1 MTFLGYRRVDGSVG
15 VRNHVA
21 IISSVLCANTVTAQ
35 ISNKVAGTVAVTH
48 AQGCAQLKA
57 DSEQTMRTLAGI
69 GQNPNIAAVLFIGL
83 GCEQITPEIL
93 AKMIEKTG
101 KPIETLSIQEEG
113 GTSKTITKG
122 VRIARTMVQDS
133 AKNDREHVTLD
144 TLILGTECGGSDT
157 TSGLAANPA
166 LGIAADMLLKKGGT
180 VILSETSELI
190 GAEHLLVKRA
200 RTKEIGQK
208 LLNIVNQMENHVITM
223 GVDLRGSQPSPG
235 NIAGGLTTIEEKSLG
250 TIYKGGSAPI
260 EDVLNYAQKPSKK
273 GFFVMD
279 SPGQDVESIVG
290 MIAGGAQLILFTTGC
305 GSVTGSQLAPVIKI
319 TGNPR
324 TFEKMQDDMDL
335 NAGTIITGQETLEE
349 VGARIFETIIRVAS
363 GEQTKSEIQGHNEF
377 AIMRINPS
385 L

>member
-1 MTFLGYRRVDGSVG
+1 MTYLGYRREDGSVG
-15 VRNHVA
+15 IRNHVA

-35 ISNKVAGTVAVTH
+35 IFNKVAGTVAVTH
-48 AQGCAQLKA
+48 PLGCAQLGA
-57 DSEQTMRTLAGI
+57 DSEQTKRTLAGI
-69 GQNPNIAAVLFIGL
+69 GQNPNIAAILFIGL

-93 AKMIEKTG
+93 AKLVEKSG

-113 GTSKTITKG
+113 GTAKTITKG
-122 VRIARTMVQDS
+122 VRIARTMVQD
-133 AKNDREHVTLD
+133 AVKIDREQVNLD

-157 TSGLAANPA
+157 TSGLVANPA
-166 LGIAADMLLKKGGT
+166 LGIAADMLLKKRGT

-208 LLNIVNQMENHVITM
+208 LLNIVNQLENQVISM

-273 GFFVMD
+273 GFFIMD
-279 SPGQDVESIVG
+279 SPGQDIESIVG
-290 MIAGGAQLILFTTGC
+290 MIAGGAQLIMFTTGR

-324 TFEKMQDDMDL
+324 TFEKMQDDMDI

-363 GEQTKSEIQGHNEF
+363 GELTKSEIHGHNEF
-377 AIMRINPS
+377 AIMRISPS
-385 L
+385 I

>member
-1 MTFLGYRRVDGSVG
+1 MTFWGYCRADGSVG

-21 IISSVLCANTVTAQ
+21 IISSVLCANTVTTH
-35 ISNKVAGTVAVTH
+35 ISNKVAGTVSVTH
-48 AQGCAQLKA
+48 TQGCAQLGA
-57 DSEQTMRTLAGI
+57 DYEQTKRTLAGI

-83 GCEQITPEIL
+83 GCEQITPETL
-93 AKMIEKTG
+93 TKMVEKSE

-122 VRIARTMVQDS
+122 VRIARTMVQDV
-133 AKNDREHVTLD
+133 AKNDRKQVNLD
-144 TLILGTECGGSDT
+144 KLILGTECGGSDT

-166 LGIAADMLLKKGGT
+166 LGIAADLLLKKGGT

-260 EDVLNYAQKPSKK
+260 EDVLFYAQKPSKK

-290 MIAGGAQLILFTTGC
+290 MIAGGAQLIMFTTGR

-324 TFEKMQDDMDL
+324 TFEKMQDDMDI
-335 NAGTIITGQETLEE
+335 NVGTIITGQETLEE
-349 VGARIFETIIRVAS
+349 VGMRIFETIIHVAS
-363 GEQTKSEIQGHNEF
+363 GELTKSEIHGHNEF
-377 AIMRINPS
+377 AIMRIGPS